1 MAHLD
6 LSIYPP
12 FYFVGAFNLS
22 MYGGVACVSL
32 SLATVYL
39 LLFVWFV
46 AFHVVFFSFFSFIV
60 FFPSSAALQFEGK
73 GGRKRKT
80 R

>member
-1 MAHLD
+1 
-6 LSIYPP
+6 
-12 FYFVGAFNLS
+12 
-22 MYGGVACVSL
+22 MYGGGLACVSL

-60 FFPSSAALQFEGK
+60 SFFLLLLLCSSKEKEEEK
-73 GGRKRKT
+73 GEQDE
-80 R
+80 